1 MKECNRFGIFHI
13 LLAGL
18 CAPFVC
24 PQPGSGQEFDLVTNG
39 EPAVAIVFANQASNY
54 PIPPAVQEQRFKE
67 CIEDF
72 QRIIKRISGAELQAI
87 DSKDLGGKGAEKTI
101 QVGLTEAALKAGLAE
116 RAGKLKPHGFLIHSD
131 PQKKVLY
138 LVGSTLEG
146 SGHALYEFLETLGC
160 RWFMPGD
167 FGEKL
172 PALKTINAGGINIT
186 REPEFE
192 LRAIQL
198 RAKGAAAGGTK
209 TRAEVMDWMRR
220 NKFGGSAPSRGHQF
234 ATLVPEQKYFEKHAE
249 YFSLR
254 SGVRKTTHLCMT
266 NPGTLAA
273 AEEFLTDYFTNHP
286 EATGYPVALADG
298 RQFCECPECTKACG
312 GDPTRIMPLYLSFT
326 GKLFD
331 RIDKKFPGREFQY
344 GFYVYSNLMDV
355 PEGRI
360 PKQIAPY
367 IAPLGYDAFH
377 TTADPKRYLG
387 LSVAD
392 KFSSETLA
400 RIKAD
405 TRSEPARRVHEVIKG
420 WSNGT
425 RNLYFRDYDPYVTF
439 GQNMPLVRTYQLA
452 IEIPW
457 HKEIGV
463 RGYTPEA
470 TANSWF
476 TSGINFWVRCRY
488 YWDTKADIRAVMEDY
503 CKGMF
508 GVAWEPMFGCLDALA
523 RQTMESTAFRHGDHV
538 LTRLYSIDWVEGLD
552 VYLQRAESLATTNSE
567 QAGVQMWRLCQQH
580 MLKYLLVRNAEQ
592 AGDFETAAVLGDDYL
607 RFLDYISTVNNHF
620 VDHRWYAERE
630 FSMQTLV
637 PQYRRYAARLNGVE
651 GRRIAGLPT
660 RWWFRHDPTDVGV
673 KEGWH
678 KFDPVPVYV
687 PGEGLEVP
695 VTYPTMP
702 GWRMQST
709 EKSWQT
715 KEADY
720 DGYNWYR
727 TQVFLPQSGSNL
739 GAPRRDSVDG
749 EKSRMFVTGIF
760 GHMDFFVNGQ
770 RVTWLSQRKGKDGN
784 VTQEEVNHL
793 DLGTAWSWNYNES
806 FDVEIG
812 KYLKPGEMNTFAFRT
827 RDKWKWGGIFK
838 RAQLYTPLV
847 EVPPPGGRPDNCDC
861 SR

>member
-1 MKECNRFGIFHI
+1 VTERNRATISHA
-13 LLAGL
+13 LLNGL
-18 CAPFVC
+18 CIAFTC
-24 PQPGSGQEFDLVTNG
+24 SQSGIGQEFNLVTNG
-39 EPAVAIVFANQASNY
+39 KASVEIIFANQASNY
-54 PIPPAVQEQRFKE
+54 PIPAATQEKRFKE

-72 QRIIKRISGAELQAI
+72 QQIINRISGAEFKAT
-87 DSKDLGGKGAEKTI
+87 DSKDAGSISAENTI
-101 QVGLTEAALKAGLAE
+101 QVGMTAAALKAGVAE
-116 RAGKLKPHGFLIHSD
+116 RAAKLKLHGFLVHSD
-131 PQKKVLY
+131 PENRVLY

-160 RWFMPGD
+160 RWFMPGG

-172 PALKTINAGGINIT
+172 PSLKTITVKKVSLT

-198 RAKGAAAGGTK
+198 RAKGAAASGTK

-220 NKFGGSAPSRGHQF
+220 NKFGGTAPSRGHQF
-234 ATLVPEQKYFEKHAE
+234 ATMVPAKKYFEDHPE

-254 SGVRKTTHLCMT
+254 NGKRQVTHLCMT
-266 NPGTLAA
+266 NPATLAA
-273 AEEFLTDYFTNHP
+273 AEAFLTDYFTKRP

-298 RQFCECPECTKACG
+298 RQYCECPPCTKACG
-312 GDPTRIMPLYLSFT
+312 GDATKIMTLYLKFT

-331 RIDKKFPGREFQY
+331 SIEKKFPGREFQY

-360 PKQIAPY
+360 PKQLAPY

-377 TTADPKRYLG
+377 TTADPRRYLK

-405 TRSEPARRVHEVIKG
+405 TRSEPARKVHEVIKG

-425 RNLYFRDYDPYVTF
+425 GNLYFRDYDPYVTF

-488 YWDTKADIRAVMEDY
+488 YWDTKADIKAVMEDY

-508 GVAWEPMFGCLDALA
+508 GTAWDPMFGFLDALA
-523 RQTMESTAFRHGDHV
+523 RQTMESPAFRHGDHV
-538 LTRLYSIDWVEGLD
+538 LTRLYSIEWVERLD
-552 VYLQRAESLATTNSE
+552 VYLKRAESLAISE
-567 QAGVQMWRLCQQH
+567 SDKAGVQMWRLCQQH
-580 MLKYLLVRNAEQ
+580 MLKYLLVRYAEQ

-637 PQYRRYAARLNGVE
+637 PQFRRQAAKLNGLE
-651 GRRIAGLPT
+651 GKRITGLPT
-660 RWWFRHDPTDVGV
+660 RWWFRHDPNDVGV

-678 KFDPVPVYV
+678 KFDAVAAYK
-687 PGEGLEVP
+687 PGKGQEVSIS
-695 VTYPTMP
+695 YPTMP
-702 GWRMQST
+702 GWQMQST

-715 KEADY
+715 KYSDY
-720 DGYNWYR
+720 EGYNWYR
-727 TQVFLPQSGSNL
+727 TQVFLPNSESGL
-739 GAPRRDSVDG
+739 GAPRREKGDG
-749 EKSRMFVTGIF
+749 TKVRMFVTGIF
-760 GHMDFFVNGQ
+760 GHMDFFINGQ
-770 RVTWLSQRKGKDGN
+770 RVSWASRVKGKDGK
-784 VTQEEVNHL
+784 VILEEVNHL

-806 FDVEIG
+806 FDVAIE
-812 KYLKPGEMNTFAFRT
+812 KYLKPGELNTFAFRT
-827 RDKWKWGGIFK
+827 RDKWKWGGVFK

-847 EVPPPGGRPDNCDC
+847 DVPLPSGRPIKCDC